1 SLVSLAGGILNTWSR
16 FAIPALTPSLLNLSF
31 IFCALFLAP
40 YFDPPVMVL
49 AWAVFAGGVIQLAF
63 QLPALA
69 RMRMTPMATLKFFD
83 PGVKRILVVM
93 GPAVIGVSVAQI
105 SLLINTIIASFL
117 GDGPVSWLTYADRL
131 MEFPNGLLGV

>member
-1 SLVSLAGGILNTWSR
+1 TALGVVGAPVVIYVSAPGFTATPEKFDLTVAMLRVTFPSILFISLVSLAGGILNTWSR

-49 AWAVFAGGVIQLAF
+49 AWAVFAGGVLQLAF

-69 RMRMTPMATLKFFD
+69 RIRMTPRPTLKFFD
-83 PGVKRILVVM
+83 PGVKRILVLM
-93 GPAVIGVSVAQI
+93 GP
-105 SLLINTIIASFL
+105 
-117 GDGPVSWLTYADRL
+117 
-131 MEFPNGLLGV
+131 